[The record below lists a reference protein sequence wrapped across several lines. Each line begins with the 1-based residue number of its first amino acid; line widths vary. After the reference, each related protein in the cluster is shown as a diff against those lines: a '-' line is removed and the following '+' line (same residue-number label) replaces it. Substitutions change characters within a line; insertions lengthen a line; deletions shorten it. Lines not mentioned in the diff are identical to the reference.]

1 MCCFFESSPAYKG
14 VFLLK
19 MCKHF
24 SLFNVFIWIC
34 KYFYCHCIYNS
45 VTNIDFLCLFYF
57 LSFQSLVFPSKIH
70 KRRRTSFFC
79 VFFCFVLF
87 LGGERVCLI
96 GTGTKNGRRGVSSDS
111 TFWMQKKKK
120 VLEMRYLCEFKI
132 TYLLCSLQK
141 MLNNFVTV
149 GSSII
154 EVVKLLNL
162 SVSWNNLSRDKI
174 NNKIKFTT
182 FS

>member
-57 LSFQSLVFPSKIH
+57 LSFQSLIFPSKIH
-70 KRRRTSFFC
+70 KRRGTSFFC
-79 VFFCFVLF
+79 VFFVFLF
-87 LGGERVCLI
+87 LGGGGEDMPNRNRDEKWEER
-96 GTGTKNGRRGVSSDS
+96 GFKRQY
-111 TFWMQKKKK
+111 FWMQKKK
-120 VLEMRYLCEFKI
+120 VLEMTYLCEFKI

-149 GSSII
+149 DSSIT
-154 EVVKLLNL
+154 EAVKLLNL
-162 SVSWNNLSRDKI
+162 SVSWNNLSRDNV

>member
-34 KYFYCHCIYNS
+34 KYFYCHCICNS

-87 LGGERVCLI
+87 LGGGEGMPNRNRDEKWEER
-96 GTGTKNGRRGVSSDS
+96 GFKRQY
-111 TFWMQKKKK
+111 FWMQKKK
-120 VLEMRYLCEFKI
+120 VLEMTYLCEFKI

-162 SVSWNNLSRDKI
+162 SVSWNILSRDKI